1 MIWHETCLKYV
12 STEDLPTQLQACPN
26 LKLHLFLS
34 KYCIFEAVLHPIDL
48 SDNFSGQQYRFLYIK
63 KSYKNERLVFLFN
76 LKNILDCLVKSGD
89 FN

>member
-1 MIWHETCLKYV
+1 MKYV
-12 STEDLPTQLQACPN
+12 STEDLPTQLQARPN

-48 SDNFSGQQYRFLYIK
+48 SDNFSGQQKNYMQKNRFLYIK